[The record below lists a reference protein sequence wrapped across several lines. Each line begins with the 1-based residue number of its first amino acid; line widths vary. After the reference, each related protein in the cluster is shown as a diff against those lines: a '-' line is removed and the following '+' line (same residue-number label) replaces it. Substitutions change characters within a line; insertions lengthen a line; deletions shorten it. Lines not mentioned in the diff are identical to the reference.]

1 MNALV
6 KDCLK
11 LVVITLVA
19 GLVLGAVY
27 GITKDPIAQQEE
39 KAKQEAYR
47 AVFPDASD
55 FADVEGFSTETA
67 AAVIAEYDNVID
79 DHQSDEITSAVEAK
93 DASGAALGYIFNI
106 VTSKGYGGDIQLT
119 VGIQADGTVNGYSV
133 LSINETAGLGMNAK
147 TNQAWADQFKQKKVD
162 HFEVVKDGSGNLNQ
176 PSEDNMGIDAISG
189 ATITSKAVTG
199 AMNNCLAYF
208 RSLEGGDQDETK

>member
-19 GLVLGAVY
+19 GIVLGAVY
-27 GITKDPIAQQEE
+27 GITKDPIARQEE
-39 KAKQEAYR
+39 KARQEAYK

-55 FADVEGFSTETA
+55 FVDVEGFTSEA
-67 AAVIAEYDNVID
+67 ASAVIAEYDNVVE

-93 DASGAALGYIFNI
+93 DASGAALGYIFNVI
-106 VTSKGYGGDIQLT
+106 TSKGYGGDIQLT

-147 TNQAWADQFKQKKVD
+147 TNQAWADQYKQKKVD
-162 HFEVVKDGSGNLNQ
+162 HFEVVKDGSGNLSH
-176 PSEDNMGIDAISG
+176 PAEDNMGIDAISG

-199 AMNNCLAYF
+199 AMNSCIAYF
-208 RSLEGGDQDETK
+208 RSLEGGNQDETK